1 MSHRG
6 RRDPKRILCPSL
18 QPHRG
23 AFDHFFM
30 KLRPFQREF
39 VAGVLR
45 PGTKRAALSIPRGNG
60 KSWLAGCLGADALV
74 PGGALFEAGAE
85 NVLLSGS
92 FDQARYVFRFTKGF
106 LGEAGYSYLD
116 STNKLAIRH
125 KATGTRLLVR
135 SSRAKGAFGIVG
147 ARIVIADEPGSF
159 DTIAGEMMNDAL
171 DTAIGKPGTD
181 LKIVYIGTLSPSR
194 GGWWHDLIADGS
206 NGSTFVQAL
215 QGDLKKWDQWAEIR
229 RVNPLVEISAEFRKT
244 LLEERDKA
252 RRDSRL
258 RARFCSYRLNRP
270 TGDESS
276 MLLTV
281 EDFEAMTKRP
291 VPPREG
297 QPAIALDLG
306 GSRAWSA
313 AVALYRNGRVECR
326 AVSPGLPGLGAQ
338 EERDNV
344 PRGTYQKLADQGV
357 LLPAAGLRVPPAKL
371 IVTLIKDTWGQP
383 SSLICDRFR
392 IDELYDAGVPCQV
405 IPRVSRWSEA
415 SFDIRALRSKV
426 KDGPFAVSPCS
437 RSLLAASLAVCVVKN
452 DDQGS
457 TRLVKRDT
465 NNTARDDVA
474 AAFVLAAGL
483 FERTSGAPGLTISRT
498 PF

>member
-1 MSHRG
+1 ME
-6 RRDPKRILCPSL
+6 
-18 QPHRG
+18 
-23 AFDHFFM
+23 
-30 KLRPFQREF
+30 LRPFQREF

-45 PGTKRAALSIPRGNG
+45 PETKRAALSIPRGNG
-60 KSWLAGCLGADALV
+60 KSWLAGALGADALT

-92 FDQARYVFRFTKGF
+92 FDQARYVFRFAKTF

-147 ARIVIADEPGSF
+147 ARIAIADEPGSF
-159 DTIAGEMMNDAL
+159 DTIAGQMMSDAL

-181 LKIVYIGTLSPSR
+181 LKIIYIGTLAPARS
-194 GGWWHDLIADGS
+194 GWWHDLISDGS
-206 NGSTFVQAL
+206 GGSTYVQKL
-215 QGDLKKWDQWAEIR
+215 QGDIKKWDQWAEIR

-258 RARFCSYRLNRP
+258 KARFCSYRLNQP
-270 TGDESS
+270 TGDEST

-281 EDFEAMTKRP
+281 DDYQGMAARP
-291 VPPREG
+291 VPERDGEP
-297 QPAIALDLG
+297 IISLDLG
-306 GSRAWSA
+306 ANRAWSA
-313 AVALYRNGRVECR
+313 AVALYRNGRIECR
-326 AVSPGLPGLGAQ
+326 AVAPGIPSLADQ
-338 EERDNV
+338 ETRDNV
-344 PRGTYQKLADQGV
+344 PAGSYQRLADEGV
-357 LLPAAGLRVPPAKL
+357 LIQAEGLRVPPAKALVSL
-371 IVTLIKDTWGQP
+371 ISETWGQP
-383 SSLICDRFR
+383 ADLICDRFR
-392 IDELYDAGVPCQV
+392 IAELHDADVPCAV
-405 IPRVSRWSEA
+405 TPRVSRWSEA

-426 KDGPFAVSPCS
+426 KDGPFSIAKCS
-437 RSLLAASLAVCVVKN
+437 RSLLRASLAVCTVRN

-474 AAFVLAAGL
+474 AALVLAAGL
-483 FERTSGAPGLTISRT
+483 FERTAGDDLFSVTRIAV
-498 PF
+498 